1 MTLEEMARFLNWF
14 FGVHRY
20 SEEVGGIYRSSSR
33 PVHRVGL
40 LLEPFPEIS
49 AWVSHQQLDAIFL
62 HRPWKLAD
70 DFPVE
75 VGVISYHLAFDERL
89 TIGFNPRLA
98 EALCLSDLEVLGK
111 KEGRSIG
118 MIGNAP
124 IQEFTQC
131 CQQVSEIFAG
141 IKKTLPAQKTSVSR
155 IAVVGAMTDPLIREA
170 SKRGAAVY
178 ITGQFRP
185 TAESA
190 VVETGLGIIEVG
202 HQRCERWGLR
212 SLAGVLQE
220 RWSELTVVMRGDF

>member
-89 TIGFNPRLA
+89 AIGFNPRLA
-98 EALCLSDLEVLGK
+98 EALCLSDLEVLVGQK
-111 KEGRSIG
+111 RRTIDRHDWQRSH
-118 MIGNAP
+118 
-124 IQEFTQC
+124 
-131 CQQVSEIFAG
+131 
-141 IKKTLPAQKTSVSR
+141 SR
-155 IAVVGAMTDPLIREA
+155 IHTMLST
-170 SKRGAAVY
+170 S
-178 ITGQFRP
+178 
-185 TAESA
+185 
-190 VVETGLGIIEVG
+190 
-202 HQRCERWGLR
+202 QR
-212 SLAGVLQE
+212 S
-220 RWSELTVVMRGDF
+220 F